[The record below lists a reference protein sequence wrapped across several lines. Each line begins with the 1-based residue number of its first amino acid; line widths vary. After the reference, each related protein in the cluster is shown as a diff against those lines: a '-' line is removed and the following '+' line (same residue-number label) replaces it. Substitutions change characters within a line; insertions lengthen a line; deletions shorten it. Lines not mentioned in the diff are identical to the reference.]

1 MNPVVMWQD
10 EQNNPKEED
19 HDFHRTIYKANGK
32 LLNYAIRVWVGLMI
46 GITLMETFTPAE
58 HLGALDM
65 LKVEF
70 IGISMFAVIL
80 VGGLPWLINPKETW
94 RLAKS
99 EPGSFQ
105 GICNRCAAFL
115 PFVGLVVLVFAAIF
129 WKLNF

>member
-1 MNPVVMWQD
+1 MWQD
-10 EQNNPKEED
+10 KQDNPMVEEEG
-19 HDFHRTIYKANGK
+19 FHRTIYKANGK
-32 LLNYAIRVWVGLMI
+32 LLNYAIKVWVGLMI
-46 GITLMETFTPAE
+46 GITVMETFAPSE

-80 VGGLPWLINPKETW
+80 LGTLPWLVNAKETW
-94 RLAKS
+94 RLATS
-99 EPGSFQ
+99 EPGNFQ

-115 PFVGLVVLVFAAIF
+115 PFAGLVVSVLAVIY